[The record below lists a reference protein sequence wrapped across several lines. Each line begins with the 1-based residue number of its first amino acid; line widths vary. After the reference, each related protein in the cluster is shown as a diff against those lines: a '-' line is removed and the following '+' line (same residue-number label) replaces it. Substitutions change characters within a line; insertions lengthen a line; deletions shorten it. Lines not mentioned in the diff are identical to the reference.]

1 MTMTVKFN
9 PPQPPA
15 KPRRFLVP
23 RSRRLTCDVLHFHQQ
38 VPLCPHHRM
47 IQLGTLDSLRKST
60 PQRISWPV
68 LFLKAYGLLAREFP
82 VLRQA
87 WMPFPWPSIYE
98 HDSSVGMLAIHR
110 EYKNEPWLFWG
121 RFCAPENSSLMELQQ
136 LLNHYQTS
144 PVERTFKR
152 YLILSAMPSPLRRLL
167 WWMNLKVS
175 GNARSRRTGTFF
187 LSTLSGSGAEIDMP
201 PSFQTGVI
209 SYGPINAEGRSRLTL
224 AYDHRLMDGRLV
236 AQGLQRLEQ
245 ILNDVLADELR
256 AMLDSDAR
264 KSA

>member
-1 MTMTVKFN
+1 
-9 PPQPPA
+9 
-15 KPRRFLVP
+15 
-23 RSRRLTCDVLHFHQQ
+23 
-38 VPLCPHHRM
+38 M